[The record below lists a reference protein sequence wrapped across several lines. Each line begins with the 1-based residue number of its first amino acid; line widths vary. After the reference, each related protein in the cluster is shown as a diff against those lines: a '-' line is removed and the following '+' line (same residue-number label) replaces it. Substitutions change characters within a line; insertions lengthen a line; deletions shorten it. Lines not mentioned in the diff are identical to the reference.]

1 MTEGKRE
8 ELRESKTEREG
19 FRERGRWRKGKRDG
33 EGYFWERQKV
43 TWEE

>member
-1 MTEGKRE
+1 MTERKRE

-19 FRERGRWRKGKRDG
+19 FRGRGRQRKGKRDG
-33 EGYFWERQKV
+33 EGYFGERQRV